1 MDDNAILDLY
11 FARDER
17 GLTGAAAKYG
27 GYCSAIAINLLGKIQ
42 DAEECVND
50 TWLGSWRAIPPTRPL
65 NLRVYLGRLCRNLAL
80 NRLRY
85 SSAQKRGGGSAL
97 LEELEECLSGG
108 QTPDQAFDAK
118 ETGAAI
124 SRFLEG
130 CDPTARTL
138 FLRRYWYGESVADAA
153 RFCGLPVGTAKS
165 TLSRTRTKLKEALE
179 KEGVCV

>member
-1 MDDNAILDLY
+1 MDDQSILDLY

-27 GYCSAIAINLLGKIQ
+27 GYCTAIARNLLGTPQ
-42 DAEECVND
+42 DTEECVND
-50 TWLGSWRAIPPTRPL
+50 TWLGSWRAIPPTRPD

-80 NRLRY
+80 NRLRHNH
-85 SSAQKRGGGSAL
+85 AQKRGGGVLL
-97 LEELEECLSGG
+97 LEELEECLPGG
-108 QTPDQAFDAK
+108 QTPQEAFDAK
-118 ETGAAI
+118 ETGAII
-124 SRFLEG
+124 SRFLRE
-130 CDPTARTL
+130 CDVTARTL

-153 RFCGLPVGTAKS
+153 RFCGVPVGTAKS

>member
-1 MDDNAILDLY
+1 MDDRTILDLY

-27 GYCSAIAINLLGKIQ
+27 GYCSAIARNLLGVPQ

-50 TWLGSWRAIPPTRPL
+50 TWLGSWRAIPPTRPD

-85 SSAQKRGGGSAL
+85 AAAQKRGGGALL
-97 LEELEECLSGG
+97 LEELEECLPGG
-108 QTPDQAFDAK
+108 QTPQEAFDAK
-118 ETGAAI
+118 ETGAVI
-124 SRFLEG
+124 SYVLRG
-130 CDPTARTL
+130 CDISTRTL
-138 FLRRYWYGESVADAA
+138 FLRRYWYGDTVEAA
-153 RFCGLPVGTAKS
+153 AKFCGMPVGTAKS
-165 TLSRTRTKLKEALE
+165 TLSRTRAKLKAALE